1 MNTLSESL
9 PLKIAIAGCCGRM
22 GLTLVQ
28 AVLADTRVSLVAGS
42 ERSGFDENASRA
54 QLDTVGCRNL
64 FVTSDASRLVESTGG
79 NGAVID
85 FTTPAATLAVAKA
98 IAERG
103 GVLIVGTTGWNSK
116 QWEELELYAKSAVIV
131 QSGNFS
137 IGVNL
142 LEKLVEEAARKLD
155 DSYDIEIFEMHHKHK
170 KDAPSGTAL
179 MFGQACAKGRGVS
192 FEEQKVSGRDGLTGE
207 RKRGTIGFSAA
218 RGGDVVGIHS
228 VIFAGSGEVIEL
240 KHQGFNRDIYAS
252 GAIRA
257 ALWGASQKPGLYSM
271 QDVLGL

>member
-1 MNTLSESL
+1 
-9 PLKIAIAGCCGRM
+9 M